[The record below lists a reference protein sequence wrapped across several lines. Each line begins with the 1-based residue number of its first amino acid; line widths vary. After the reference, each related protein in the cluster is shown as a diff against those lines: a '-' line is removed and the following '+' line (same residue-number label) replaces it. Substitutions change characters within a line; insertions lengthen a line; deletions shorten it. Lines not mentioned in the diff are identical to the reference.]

1 MAKRGHKASGKRR
14 RRKGRDKGKRGV
26 GFGVRGTCEFG
37 FDIEA
42 KYIVDGDDV
51 DGRQEISDSVVK
63 VRISA
68 DRVFLDKNFGGSYPS
83 DFELR
88 VMSFFHSEF
97 FPRDSVDNLL
107 TGIEQGVKEIEEIE
121 GSGDESESERK
132 EEK

>member
-1 MAKRGHKASGKRR
+1 MAKRGRKSGGKRR
-14 RRKGRDKGKRGV
+14 RRKGRDKGKRGI

-68 DRVFLDKNFGGSYPS
+68 DRVFLEENFGGRYPS

-107 TGIEQGVKEIEEIE
+107 TGIEQGVKEIEV
-121 GSGDESESERK
+121 DVESEGEGEIQRK
-132 EEK
+132 EGE